1 MSTYPAGRTAR
12 DRFIIERRDRRPTHD
27 PFTHQGVLVEPEP
40 DEDGRVL
47 TTATVFLTG
56 RECAWRCVMCDLWR
70 FTTPDDTPATAI
82 PVQLRAAVDGL
93 RADGVRPDVWKLY
106 NASSFFDRRAVP
118 PSDDDAIAE
127 IVGGATRVVVESHP
141 ALIGERVSRFRDRL
155 NAYGTALEVA
165 MGLETVHPEALD
177 AINKGVS
184 VEGFRAA
191 AQLLR
196 QEGIAWRAFLLVHPP
211 FIPVAERRDWLQRS
225 VTFARDCG
233 ASAVSLI
240 PTRSTEGAMRALTD
254 EGSFVEPA
262 LDDLEQASA
271 DALMTAGLR
280 VFADLW
286 DLDRHSRCSQCI
298 EARRARLALQNVEQ
312 RVASTVECGACA
324 RRVS

>member
-12 DRFIIERRDRRPTHD
+12 DRFIIDRRDRRLARD

-40 DEDGRVL
+40 DETGRVL
-47 TTATVFLTG
+47 ATATVFLTG

-70 FTTPDDTPATAI
+70 FTTAEDTPATAI
-82 PVQLRAAVDGL
+82 PAQLRIAVDGL
-93 RADGVRPDVWKLY
+93 RADGARPDVWKLY

-118 PSDDDAIAE
+118 PSDDDAIAA
-127 IVGGATRVVVESHP
+127 IVGGAARVVVESHP
-141 ALIGERVSRFRDRL
+141 ALLGERVWRFRDRL
-155 NAYGTALEVA
+155 DTYGTALEVA
-165 MGLETVHPEALD
+165 MGLETVHPAALD

-184 VEGFRAA
+184 VEGFRDA
-191 AQLLR
+191 AQSLR
-196 QEGIAWRAFLLVHPP
+196 QAGIAWRAFLLVHPP
-211 FIPVAERRDWLQRS
+211 FVPVGERRDWLRRS
-225 VTFARDCG
+225 VTFARECG

-240 PTRSTEGAMRALTD
+240 PTRSTEGAMQALSG
-254 EGSFVEPA
+254 EGSFVEPT

-271 DALMTAGLR
+271 DALMTTGLR

-286 DLDRHSRCSQCI
+286 DLDQHSRCSQCF

-312 RVASTVECGACA
+312 RVAPAVECRACA